1 MENNMNKF
9 ERKGDYVKKNKK
21 EKIAYKIGYGIG
33 ITMLACILI
42 AIIALTIKLLL
53 WLF

>member
-1 MENNMNKF
+1 MEHNMNKF
-9 ERKGDYVKKNKK
+9 

-33 ITMLACILI
+33 ITMRACILI